1 MKSKVGAALFA
12 LVFALGFGAGGYFGI
27 SQLAT
32 QLHGWW
38 QARDWQPVPATVL
51 ATELK
56 ESHGDD
62 ATTYQATARYR
73 YTFQGRGFEGT
84 RVGFTGGFDNVGT
97 WQRDHYQQLVAA
109 QRDNTP
115 VTVWIDPSDP
125 RRSVFD
131 REIRGSL
138 LAFSIPFAT
147 LFPLVS
153 LAAFWMLVK
162 VLCTPASEA
171 ARTSSLADNPTSIKS
186 AAWPEAGIL
195 WFVAAFWNLI
205 AFPFAILAAPDVTA
219 RPWLLFFVL
228 IFPGIGILILWTAI
242 ARTIR
247 ILRNGNIRLA
257 LSPPQPRLGES
268 FAVHI
273 SCDRPPESGEF
284 KLSLLCEQVDNRG
297 DSSSNKTVWRQ
308 ERTVQS
314 SGADVLGSLTAP
326 AQLPAS
332 EPKGDL
338 YHRWRVLV
346 SFPSSKDER
355 TFDVVLAP
363 AHEGMVASDHDPNFV
378 GLTNRD
384 VPARPVPET
393 VATIDETD
401 ARLAIRYHPAKERGT
416 AIATAAF
423 SLLFGG
429 VGALVLIRAED
440 FVPKILGVIAA
451 ATCVALAVACI
462 YALTHRRQVEI
473 GLGRLRVAN
482 RWLLSARDQSFDLGD
497 VRALIPDIT
506 GTTSTGS
513 RSVDHHRI
521 KARLRDGSDV
531 VLASNI
537 RDAGVARTLLELLK
551 KHLSHAALT
560 KDGTSGELSARFA
573 RMKQQRAQPPIDA
586 KRRLGWFKL
595 GIQAVA
601 AIPVLAIVWS
611 LFSGGFFGDTPTTNF
626 GNVERPRQVP
636 GMSTADRALFEAVER
651 GAASVKQAL
660 ASGANVHTVNDWGAT
675 PLVVAAR
682 IGNSQIVKDLIA
694 AGADVNFAV
703 AANNE
708 YRGRTALMN
717 AAFAGRELVVDILL
731 DAGADAGAFES
742 HGWSALHYAARCG
755 DVETLKTFARHHI
768 GLDLR
773 SPQERS
779 GTPLMI
785 AARFGM
791 LDSIRT
797 LIELGADPRAKDS
810 HGENVY
816 GWAKYFNQ
824 TGAMEVLSN
833 YQ

>member
-1 MKSKVGAALFA
+1 MKSKVGSALFA

-32 QLHGWW
+32 QLCGWW
-38 QARDWQPVPATVL
+38 QAREWQPVPATVL

-56 ESHGDD
+56 ESHSDD

-84 RVGFTGGFDNVGT
+84 RVGFTSGFDNVGT

-125 RRSVFD
+125 QRSVFD

-153 LAAFWMLVK
+153 LAAFWMLLK
-162 VLCTPASEA
+162 ILCTPASAA

-205 AFPFAILAAPDVTA
+205 AFPFAILAAPDVAA
-219 RPWLLFFVL
+219 RPWLLVFVL

-242 ARTIR
+242 AKTVR
-247 ILRNGNIRLA
+247 ILRNGNVRLA
-257 LSPPQPRLGES
+257 LSPPQPRLGEP
-268 FAVHI
+268 FAIHI
-273 SCDRPPESGEF
+273 SFDRPPELGEF
-284 KLSLLCEQVDNRG
+284 QLSLLCEQVDNRG

-308 ERTVQS
+308 ERAVQS
-314 SGADVLGSLTAP
+314 SGAEVLGSLTAP

-338 YHRWRVLV
+338 YHRWRVLLN
-346 SFPSSKDER
+346 FPGSKDER

-363 AHEGMVASDHDPNFV
+363 ARESMVASDHDPDFV

-384 VPARPVPET
+384 VPARPVPAT
-393 VATIDETD
+393 VATIDET
-401 ARLAIRYHPAKERGT
+401 E
-416 AIATAAF
+416 
-423 SLLFGG
+423 
-429 VGALVLIRAED
+429 
-440 FVPKILGVIAA
+440 
-451 ATCVALAVACI
+451 
-462 YALTHRRQVEI
+462 
-473 GLGRLRVAN
+473 
-482 RWLLSARDQSFDLGD
+482 
-497 VRALIPDIT
+497 
-506 GTTSTGS
+506 
-513 RSVDHHRI
+513 
-521 KARLRDGSDV
+521 
-531 VLASNI
+531 
-537 RDAGVARTLLELLK
+537 
-551 KHLSHAALT
+551 
-560 KDGTSGELSARFA
+560 
-573 RMKQQRAQPPIDA
+573 IDA
-586 KRRLGWFKL
+586 KRRLRWFKL

-601 AIPVLAIVWS
+601 VVPVLAILWS
-611 LFSGGFFGDTPTTNF
+611 LFSDGFFGGTPTTNV

-636 GMSTADRALFEAVER
+636 GISTADQALFEAVER
-651 GAASVKQAL
+651 GATSVKQAL
-660 ASGANVHTVNDWGAT
+660 ASGANVRTVNDWGAT

-682 IGNSQIVKDLIA
+682 VGNSQIVKDLIA

-703 AANNE
+703 AADNE

-717 AAFAGRELVVDILL
+717 AAFAGKELVVDILL

-742 HGWSALHYAARCG
+742 HGWSALHYAARRG

-785 AARFGM
+785 AARFGK
-791 LDSIRT
+791 LDSIRA

-810 HGENVY
+810 YGENVY

-824 TGAMEVLSN
+824 TDAMEALSN